1 MPQAAQAPSG
11 AFANSDKFVSQVLN
25 HGAMNEQQDDFVD
38 KIDESSDLQQV
49 LDSIDFLTLENRWM
63 QDFMS
68 LHGID
73 DDMLTEELRKSQAKE
88 NKSGDFRAR
97 AKLKSKLGDLQSL
110 LLNDPPTISLG
121 VKVVLSEIV
130 VKDYEDQLK
139 QAKILG
145 EGKDSA
151 IKVMGELSEIHICD
165 SRSAASDL
173 KRTVLFSHNEGKS
186 TTTLFTK
193 WCEDRLRKKEN
204 DAEKL
209 HAKNVTLK
217 AQIEK
222 LQQDIAE
229 KEETGGS
236 LNMIDLDQMKIEN
249 QQTLEKIEER
259 NRELL
264 KLKLTSGNIVHTL
277 NITKKMMSVMV
288 EESQQLN
295 KMLAE
300 KNAQKEFFQRE
311 VDRIEIEKEVSK
323 AQIAKMKKAI
333 DESCMPEVCTFRS
346 SDRVHAST

>member
-130 VKDYEDQLK
+130 VKNYEVQLK

-151 IKVMGELSEIHICD
+151 I
-165 SRSAASDL
+165 
-173 KRTVLFSHNEGKS
+173 
-186 TTTLFTK
+186 
-193 WCEDRLRKKEN
+193 
-204 DAEKL
+204 
-209 HAKNVTLK
+209 
-217 AQIEK
+217 
-222 LQQDIAE
+222 
-229 KEETGGS
+229 
-236 LNMIDLDQMKIEN
+236 
-249 QQTLEKIEER
+249 
-259 NRELL
+259 
-264 KLKLTSGNIVHTL
+264 
-277 NITKKMMSVMV
+277 
-288 EESQQLN
+288 
-295 KMLAE
+295 
-300 KNAQKEFFQRE
+300 
-311 VDRIEIEKEVSK
+311 
-323 AQIAKMKKAI
+323 
-333 DESCMPEVCTFRS
+333 
-346 SDRVHAST
+346 